1 MIPRSSALAVALE
14 AHPAWKNVYADA
26 KVVIVRRQS

>member
-1 MIPRSSALAVALE
+1 MIPRGSALAVALG
-14 AHPAWKNVYADA
+14 AHSAWKNVYVDA